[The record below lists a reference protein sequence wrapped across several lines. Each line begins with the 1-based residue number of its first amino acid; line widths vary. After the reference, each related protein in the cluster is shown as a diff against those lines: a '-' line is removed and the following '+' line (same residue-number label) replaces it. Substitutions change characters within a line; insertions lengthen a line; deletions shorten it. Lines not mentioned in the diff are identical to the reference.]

1 MTVLGNLL
9 VLLGILLM
17 KVVEHYLDILLM
29 KVVDHYLGILV

>member
-17 KVVEHYLDILLM
+17 KVVEHHLDILLM
-29 KVVDHYLGILV
+29 KVVDHHLGILV